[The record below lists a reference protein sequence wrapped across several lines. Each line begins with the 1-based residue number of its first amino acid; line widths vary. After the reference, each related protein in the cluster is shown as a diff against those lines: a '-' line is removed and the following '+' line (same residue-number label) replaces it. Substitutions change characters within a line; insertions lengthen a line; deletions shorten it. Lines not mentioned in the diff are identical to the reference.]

1 MSRQPRVK
9 KKSSTD
15 IGTGDVTPKQIAFI
29 VDRYL
34 FDNNFSQTRSLFRTE
49 AASLIAQSP
58 SQEATKGIL
67 GLGQIINEYISLK
80 AQKLMVDQERARL
93 EQDKFRVQTLLQ
105 SMQNAMTV
113 YSATGS
119 SSTPAAIV
127 SAAHKPAIM
136 ASRLQSVSGS
146 QADVNS
152 DSGNVYGI
160 GLLSFSLQSWFP
172 LHNNPTVQSMSMPS
186 NTNAQPTN
194 NKRKNAKVVSNVPP
208 PAGKRSR
215 SKFSA
220 PEKAVPQHG
229 SAVNSQE
236 NTQAPSS
243 AVETSPNICVASGS
257 NVVKCLFNQPSF
269 SIPTNTS
276 VPKTPPRA
284 NSSQSD
290 KSTSPL
296 DVSKC
301 SNASTPADL
310 TPTRCTVISS
320 SKRVTLSP
328 CKQMAFYM
336 EKNQC
341 ISTSS
346 PAKTNSK
353 RQTTSNNP
361 RRLDFSDSDPL
372 VNLGSDEPIVEQ
384 ASTSESEKEI
394 DLFDID
400 LPNFDVM
407 GDDFSFTEMLGAFD
421 FDCGEMDYSCQP
433 PIGASMDTISGSSPE
448 SMCGYMGS
456 NQVISEFSSVTEV
469 LSQQDMSMQGPDST
483 TALKSVTRCIKIISP
498 VKSRGSSMD
507 QNCTST
513 N

>member
-9 KKSSTD
+9 KKSSQNL
-15 IGTGDVTPKQIAFI
+15 GTGDVTPKQIAFI

-34 FDNNFSQTRSLFRTE
+34 FDNKFSQTRSLFRTE
-49 AASLIAQSP
+49 ASSLIAQSP

-80 AQKLMVDQERARL
+80 AQKLMVDQERVRL
-93 EQDKFRVQTLLQ
+93 EQEKFRVQTLLQ
-105 SMQNAMTV
+105 SMQNAM
-113 YSATGS
+113 SAYNASGS
-119 SSTPAAIV
+119 SSVPAAISSV
-127 SAAHKPAIM
+127 APKPAIM
-136 ASRLQSVSGS
+136 APRLQPFNGS
-146 QADVNS
+146 QA
-152 DSGNVYGI
+152 G
-160 GLLSFSLQSWFP
+160 FP
-172 LHNNPTVQSMSMPS
+172 LNNNPTVHSMSMPS

-194 NKRKNAKVVSNVPP
+194 ISSLSNNKRKNPKIISNAPP
-208 PAGKRSR
+208 PAAKRSC
-215 SKFSA
+215 SKFSL
-220 PEKAVPQHG
+220 PEKEAVPQYG
-229 SAVNSQE
+229 STVNSQE
-236 NTQAPSS
+236 NTQAPAS
-243 AVETSPNICVASGS
+243 AVESSPNICVASGS
-257 NVVKCLFNQPSF
+257 SVAKCLFNQPSL
-269 SIPTNTS
+269 SIPTNAS

-296 DVSKC
+296 DVSSTAKC
-301 SNASTPADL
+301 SNASTPTEM

-346 PAKTNSK
+346 PVKTNSK
-353 RQTTSNNP
+353 RQTISNNVKG
-361 RRLDFSDSDPL
+361 RLDFSDSDSL
-372 VNLGSDEPIVEQ
+372 VNLGSGEPIFEQ
-384 ASTSESEKEI
+384 TSTSESEKEI

-400 LPNFDVM
+400 LPNFDAI
-407 GDDFSFTEMLGAFD
+407 GEDFSFTEMLGAFD
-421 FDCGEMDYSCQP
+421 FECGEMDYSCEL

-456 NQVISEFSSVTEV
+456 NQVMSEFSTVTEV
-469 LSQQDMSMQGPDST
+469 LSQDMSMQGPDSMS
-483 TALKSVTRCIKIISP
+483 ALKSVTRCIKIISP
-498 VKSRGSSMD
+498 VKTCGNSLD
-507 QNCTST
+507 QNCAAT

>member
-146 QADVNS
+146 QA
-152 DSGNVYGI
+152 G
-160 GLLSFSLQSWFP
+160 FP

-220 PEKAVPQHG
+220 PEKVPQHG